1 MVHEIFSERELVRLR
16 HEHPGAEVLAH
27 PECEERVLAH
37 ADFIGSTSALIKR
50 AIESPAQKLI
60 IATEPGVIHE
70 MKKRA
75 PGKEFIPA
83 PAEGGCACNECPHM
97 RKNTM
102 EKVYLALRDMVP
114 ELILP
119 EAVRVAARKPI
130 DKMLSLS

>member
-1 MVHEIFSERELVRLR
+1 MVHEIFSERELVRLK

-37 ADFIGSTSALIKR
+37 ADFIGSTSALITR
-50 AIESPAQKLI
+50 AVQSAATKFI

-70 MKKRA
+70 MQKRA
-75 PGKEFIPA
+75 PGKVFIPA

-97 RKNTM
+97 RKNTL
-102 EKVYLALRDMVP
+102 EKVYLALRDLTP

-119 EAVRVAARKPI
+119 EALRLQALAPMQ
-130 DKMLSLS
+130 KMLSLS